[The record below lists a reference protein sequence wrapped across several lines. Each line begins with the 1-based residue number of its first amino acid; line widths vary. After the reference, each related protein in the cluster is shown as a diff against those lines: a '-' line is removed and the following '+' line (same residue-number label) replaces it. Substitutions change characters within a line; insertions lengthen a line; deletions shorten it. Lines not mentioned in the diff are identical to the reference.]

1 MQRFLERLPAS
12 PAVVVALR
20 DPRLQR
26 ILRAIDASANPAEAL
41 EGYRQSSGRE
51 FSAFLDVVLLAI
63 GAAEQSPDG
72 AVTFTG
78 LNSSS

>member
-1 MQRFLERLPAS
+1 MQAALEKLHQS
-12 PAVVVALR
+12 HVVVALR

-41 EGYRQSSGRE
+41 EGYRQASGRE
-51 FSAFLDVVLLAI
+51 FSAFLDVLLIAL
-63 GAAEQSPDG
+63 GAAEQDESG

-78 LNSSS
+78 LSAH